1 MTELSNNNKE
11 NIILV
16 KKLAKEAYPKNKIME
31 DLTVCQAILESGLR
45 GKAPSG
51 LALKYNNLF
60 GIKWPSLAKNIKFLK
75 DRGARAVGLNTIEY
89 THTKIKAFF
98 IWFKD
103 LETCME
109 YRKFMMTWDLYKP
122 VSESKTFKEA
132 CEKISINYATD
143 PKYMNKL
150 LKLKEELL

>member
-75 DRGARAVGLNTIEY
+75 DRGKVSGNRRDKKRIRSIHIFWYNNRRRYYRRRHISNYINFGDPIYSNSSSIR
-89 THTKIKAFF
+89 KRRSFIK
-98 IWFKD
+98 
-103 LETCME
+103 
-109 YRKFMMTWDLYKP
+109 
-122 VSESKTFKEA
+122 
-132 CEKISINYATD
+132 
-143 PKYMNKL
+143 
-150 LKLKEELL
+150 